1 MEALQMEIVNILVIV
16 IAGVLGLI
24 AKQVTSFL
32 KKKGLVAQ
40 LESHKEIGKI
50 IVGAI
55 EQAYKPL
62 HGEEK
67 LNLAKIEL
75 IKFAKEKGL
84 KISERELDLIIESSV
99 REMKK
104 AVKEELKK

>member
-1 MEALQMEIVNILVIV
+1 MEIVNILVIV